1 MGAEAARYAGTYSF
15 QAGYRFQFEHAVVSF
30 EGGKCIIY
38 EYNGTVTNFT
48 NQAEGDTG
56 SINLPKSDAYAEEI
70 RYFTDCVKKGA
81 FLDKVKPEELRAVI
95 ELLKELQA

>member
-1 MGAEAARYAGTYSF
+1 M
-15 QAGYRFQFEHAVVSF
+15 
-30 EGGKCIIY
+30 
-38 EYNGTVTNFT
+38 TNFT